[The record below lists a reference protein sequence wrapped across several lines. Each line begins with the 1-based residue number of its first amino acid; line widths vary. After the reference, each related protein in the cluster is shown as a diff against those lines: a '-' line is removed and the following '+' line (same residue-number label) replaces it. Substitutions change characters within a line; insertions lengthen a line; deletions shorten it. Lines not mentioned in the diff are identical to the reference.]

1 MKKKVLASTKIGYEL
16 PIEQAIEFSG
26 LEAGM
31 CYMPENVDTLLAE
44 DKEKTLKRANGTMV
58 SGHHSV
64 FGHVK
69 YNFVFEEIPK
79 ILAMVLNNEKVY
91 DTSEKS
97 ARYTKMKA
105 SEEEKALYEKWIEI
119 YSNEIN
125 KIYPAVKKD
134 GKTEEQIEKEIK
146 SRNIA
151 IKKKAQENAR
161 YLISVFTPATTMGHT
176 IDIRQFSYILHWMD
190 TFCQNAENTKF
201 NKLLKPVFEEF
212 EEMCKQYK
220 IEKINTDVKQ
230 RTLSLF
236 ANREREEEWGENY
249 STNYL
254 ASFAEVAQAQRHRTI
269 YYEITLLEEPQYYVP
284 LIIKGTKLEEEWL

>member
-1 MKKKVLASTKIGYEL
+1 MKKKVLASTKPGYEL

-31 CYMPENVDTLLAE
+31 CYMPDNVDALFSE
-44 DKEKTLKRANGTMV
+44 DKEKTIKRAQGTMT

-69 YNFVFEEIPK
+69 YNFAFEEIPK

-105 SEEEKALYEKWIEI
+105 SEEEEALYEKWIKI
-119 YSNEIN
+119 YSNEIER
-125 KIYPAVKKD
+125 IYPKVKIAE
-134 GKTEEQIEKEIK
+134 KTEQQLEKEIK
-146 SRNIA
+146 NRNTA
-151 IKKKAQENAR
+151 IRKKAQENAR

-190 TFCQNAENTKF
+190 DFCRKEQNSKF
-201 NKLLKPVFEEF
+201 NVMLKQVFKEF
-212 EEMCKQYK
+212 EELCEKYK
-220 IEKINTDVKQ
+220 IERVNTEVKQ
-230 RTLSLF
+230 RGLSLF
-236 ANREREEEWGENY
+236 AKEKEKKSGAKII
-249 STNYL
+249 L
-254 ASFAEVAQAQRHRTI
+254 
-269 YYEITLLEEPQYYVP
+269 
-284 LIIKGTKLEEEWL
+284 LII